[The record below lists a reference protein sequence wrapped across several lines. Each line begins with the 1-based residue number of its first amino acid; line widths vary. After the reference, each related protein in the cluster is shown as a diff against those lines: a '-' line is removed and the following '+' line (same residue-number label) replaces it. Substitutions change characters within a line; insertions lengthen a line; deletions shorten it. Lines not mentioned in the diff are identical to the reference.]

1 MIINY
6 PVQLNF
12 LSILATG
19 FRYLILK
26 ILTKFYKILKPF
38 IHSLI
43 LTFLFVSCNT
53 YQNHVKV
60 HFSGE
65 AQGTYYAITYYE
77 KDGKNYQKEIDSLLK
92 TFDMSVS
99 LWVPNSII
107 SRVNNNDTSVIP
119 DEHFILIF
127 LLSQEVS
134 KKTDGAFDITIGPLV
149 NAWGF
154 GSTDK
159 IKMDKNII
167 DSLLT
172 YINHEMVSL
181 EGNKII
187 KENPN
192 IKLDFNAVAQGY
204 SVDLIGKFL
213 ESKGI
218 KNYLI
223 DIGGEVLGQG
233 AKPNEQPW
241 IVGIQRPTEDKRGEY
256 EIQLKVQLVDKALV
270 TSGSY
275 RKYYEKDGKR
285 YSHTINPKTGY
296 PVTHSLLSVSVL
308 ADDAATADAYATAFM
323 VMGLDKALQ
332 FLNANKNLDAFFII
346 SDDNGD
352 LQTYATDGINE
363 ILVE

>member
-12 LSILATG
+12 LSILARD
-19 FRYLILK
+19 FRHLTLI
-26 ILTKFYKILKPF
+26 IMIKFYKILKPY

-43 LTFLFVSCNT
+43 LTFLFISCDT
-53 YQNHVKV
+53 FQRPVKV
-60 HFSGE
+60 NFTGE
-65 AQGTYYAITYYE
+65 VQGTYYAITYYE

-92 TFDMSVS
+92 SFDMSVS

-119 DEHFILIF
+119 DEHFISIF
-127 LLSQEVS
+127 KLSQEVS
-134 KKTDGAFDITIGPLV
+134 KKTGGTFDITIGPLV

-154 GSTDK
+154 GSADK

-181 EGNKII
+181 EGNKI
-187 KENPN
+187 KKGNQN
-192 IKLDFNAVAQGY
+192 IKLDFNAIAQGY
-204 SVDLIGKFL
+204 SVDLIGKFF

-241 IVGIQRPTEDKRGEY
+241 IVGIQRPTEDKYSKY
-256 EIQLKVQLVDKALV
+256 EIQSKVQLVDKALV

-275 RKYYEKDGKR
+275 RKYYEKDGRR

-296 PVTHSLLSVSVL
+296 PVTNSLLSVSVL

-332 FLNANKNLDAFFII
+332 FLNANIDIDAFFIFL
-346 SDDNGD
+346 DDNDD

>member
-19 FRYLILK
+19 FRNLTFK
-26 ILTKFYKILKPF
+26 ILTKFYKIFKPF

-43 LTFLFVSCNT
+43 FTFLFVSCDT
-53 YQNHVKV
+53 FQRTVKV
-60 HFSGE
+60 YFTGE

-99 LWVPNSII
+99 LWIPNSII
-107 SRVNNNDTSVIP
+107 SRVNNNDTSVVP
-119 DEHFILIF
+119 DEHFISIF
-127 LLSQEVS
+127 KLSQEVS
-134 KKTDGAFDITIGPLV
+134 KKTNGTFDITIGPLV

-154 GSTDK
+154 GSADK

-172 YINHEMVSL
+172 YINYEMVSL
-181 EGNKII
+181 EGNKIK

-192 IKLDFNAVAQGY
+192 IKLDFNAIAQGY

-256 EIQLKVQLVDKALV
+256 EIQSKVKLVDKALV
-270 TSGSY
+270 TSGNY
-275 RKYYEKDGKR
+275 RKYYEKDGTR

-332 FLNANKNLDAFFII
+332 LLNANKNLDAFFIY
-346 SDDNGD
+346 SDYNGD

-363 ILVE
+363 IFVE